1 MDRALYIGMT
11 AAKHNMLAQDVHAN
25 NLANVNTQGFKADFA
40 QARSMGVYYG
50 DGFPSRAFSL
60 TESPAIDFSQGTAI
74 STERDLDI
82 SLENR
87 GFIAVQQE
95 DGSEAYTRNGRLFV
109 DTAGIV
115 RTGSGLPV
123 LGDGG
128 PITLPEFDQIEL
140 AVDGTI
146 SVVIRGES
154 PDAMAAVNRIKLVD
168 PDPQQLV
175 KNDMGLLELKGGGEV
190 DADVDVRILRGFLE
204 SSNVNP
210 VGELTDILAL
220 SRQYEMSIKLMQTID
235 ENSQASARLLQIT

>member
-50 DGFPSRAFSL
+50 DGFPSRAFAL

-175 KNDMGLLELKGGGEV
+175 KNDMGLLELKDGGEV